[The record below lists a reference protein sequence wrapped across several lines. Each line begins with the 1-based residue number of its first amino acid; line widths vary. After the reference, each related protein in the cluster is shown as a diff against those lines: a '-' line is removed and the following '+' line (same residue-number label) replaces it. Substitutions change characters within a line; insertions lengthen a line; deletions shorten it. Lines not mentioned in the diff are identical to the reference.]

1 MKRLFAA
8 ALVVASTTLCAAQTQ
23 TTKPL
28 NIQDQTFAVVS
39 FCQLVSQPDAY
50 LGREMTLPVT
60 VKSYRH
66 GTAISDRGC
75 PKQSLLLVADQAAVQ
90 NNTLSHFYQ
99 FLAEHKQT
107 SNPIF
112 ATITGRL
119 VRGEDGGFVLKRNVV
134 FKLESVSGISEG
146 SRH

>member
-1 MKRLFAA
+1 MRRTFLVLFLLASCPA
-8 ALVVASTTLCAAQTQ
+8 WALQV
-23 TTKPL
+23 
-28 NIQDQTFAVVS
+28 QDKTFATV
-39 FCQLVSQPDAY
+39 FLCQLVSQPDTY
-50 LGREMTLPVT
+50 LGREMTLRVR

-75 PKQSLLLVADQAAVQ
+75 PKQSLHVIADQAAVQ
-90 NNTLSHFYQ
+90 TNPLSHFYQ
-99 FLAEHKQT
+99 FLAEHRQT
-107 SNPIF
+107 SKPIF

-134 FKLESVSGISEG
+134 FKLESVSEISEG